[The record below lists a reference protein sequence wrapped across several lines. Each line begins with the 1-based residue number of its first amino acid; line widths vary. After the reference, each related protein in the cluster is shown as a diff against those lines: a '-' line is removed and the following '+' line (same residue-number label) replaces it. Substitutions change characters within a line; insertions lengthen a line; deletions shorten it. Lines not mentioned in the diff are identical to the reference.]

1 MLGVPSRATI
11 ATVCLAWAL
20 ALASAAVAWMAPNP
34 KQGGEG
40 RRNLSA
46 SGAMSVDNSRAEAAI
61 LKPSALAPGGRAVGK
76 VTIRNNGDPGYLV
89 LSRRNL
95 VERSGANG
103 ASLGDVL
110 ELTVRSIAAE
120 AETVVYSG
128 RLTAMPTLRLGRV
141 PAAAKRRFRF
151 VARLP
156 EPGGVDN
163 ALMGSKVRFDYR
175 WRLTP
180 HRP

>member
-1 MLGVPSRATI
+1 MLGAPSRATI
-11 ATVCLAWAL
+11 VAACLAWAL
-20 ALASAAVAWMAPNP
+20 ALASAAVAWVAPNP

-40 RRNLSA
+40 KLNLSA

-61 LKPSALAPGGRAVGK
+61 LKTPALAPGGRAVGK
-76 VTIRNNGDPGYLV
+76 VTIRNNGDQGYLV

-95 VERSGANG
+95 VEKPGADG
-103 ASLGDVL
+103 TSVGDVL

-120 AETVVYSG
+120 AEPVVYSG
-128 RLTAMPTLRLGRV
+128 RLTAMPALRLGRV
-141 PAAAKRRFRF
+141 PPAAKRRFRF

-156 EPGGVDN
+156 EPGRVDN